1 MGSHPFNFNPP
12 SAHRHANT
20 RAFPRNITISVRET
34 ITLSLGPSTLHR
46 CVASLF
52 REHSLSSRFFSLSLS
67 LPPHQ
72 HILQPNALY
81 ASSARP
87 TSPLSPSLSTCAFSS
102 SFSPPTISPSSTCN
116 HARII
121 FTHSHTRAAHKTS
134 RVTFYPSQVHTLSL
148 TAFECCSSHA
158 RQQGGLS
165 APPFFLP
172 RSPSRSIFAHR
183 FIVCLPRSSRSHSR
197 HGRGRLSVL
206 FVARTIRGTG
216 APFIS
221 VTRSFY
227 LSTWPTHRN
236 KFHPPTLPFTHFSPA
251 DHPLRIEKQA
261 IRLSRRSIFRRPA
274 DRPIVRPKKGDKGA
288 FLFPLPDPIGYI
300 AAAISNNNYT
310 RVIVKFTD

>member
-34 ITLSLGPSTLHR
+34 ITLSLVPSTLHR

-52 REHSLSSRFFSLSLS
+52 REHSFSSRFLS
-67 LPPHQ
+67 PPHQ

-102 SFSPPTISPSSTCN
+102 SFSPPAIPPSSTCN

-121 FTHSHTRAAHKTS
+121 FTHSRTHAAHKTS

-158 RQQGGLS
+158 RQQGDSPLFHS
-165 APPFFLP
+165 FSLALP
-172 RSPSRSIFAHR
+172 AAA
-183 FIVCLPRSSRSHSR
+183 SSRTVSSFVSR
-197 HGRGRLSVL
+197 APSLSLAPWRALGPPCRAHDQRDRRAVHLCHTL
-206 FVARTIRGTG
+206 FLSLDVA
-216 APFIS
+216 
-221 VTRSFY
+221 
-227 LSTWPTHRN
+227 
-236 KFHPPTLPFTHFSPA
+236 HPP
-251 DHPLRIEKQA
+251 Q
-261 IRLSRRSIFRRPA
+261 
-274 DRPIVRPKKGDKGA
+274 
-288 FLFPLPDPIGYI
+288 
-300 AAAISNNNYT
+300 
-310 RVIVKFTD
+310 

>member
-1 MGSHPFNFNPP
+1 MQSRTHHF
-12 SAHRHANT
+12 H
-20 RAFPRNITISVRET
+20 
-34 ITLSLGPSTLHR
+34 TLSH
-46 CVASLF
+46 
-52 REHSLSSRFFSLSLS
+52 
-67 LPPHQ
+67 
-72 HILQPNALY
+72 
-81 ASSARP
+81 
-87 TSPLSPSLSTCAFSS
+87 
-102 SFSPPTISPSSTCN
+102 
-116 HARII
+116 
-121 FTHSHTRAAHKTS
+121 THAAHKTS

-158 RQQGGLS
+158 RQQGTLRS
-165 APPFFLP
+165 SIL
-172 RSPSRSIFAHR
+172 SPSLSQPQHLRAPFHR
-183 FIVCLPRSSRSHSR
+183 LSPALLRSHSR
-197 HGRGRLSVL
+197 RGGLLVL

-300 AAAISNNNYT
+300 AAAIFNNNYT